1 MGRVCYLS
9 DSCPH
14 YVGNEPANHYARV
27 TVPCVKF
34 LDMSC
39 EMDINVRLFYG
50 EEISCNIDKIHRLKA
65 EANRE

>member
-1 MGRVCYLS
+1 MKVCYLS

-14 YVGNEPANHYARV
+14 YSSGDNKPKNHHVRV

-39 EMDINVRLFYG
+39 EMDISIRLFYG
-50 EEISCNIDKIHRLKA
+50 EEIACEVGKIRRIKGK
-65 EANRE
+65 